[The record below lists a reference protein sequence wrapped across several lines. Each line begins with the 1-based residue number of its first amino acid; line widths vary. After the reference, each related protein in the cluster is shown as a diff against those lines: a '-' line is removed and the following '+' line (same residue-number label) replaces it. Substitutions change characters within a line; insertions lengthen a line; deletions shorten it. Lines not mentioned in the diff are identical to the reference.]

1 MRGEKM
7 NEEIDYGPV
16 IVTKGKYKGRI
27 GCYDDDQ
34 YVYVYW
40 GDMVSVLDSCVRIR
54 KSSISG
60 NITTYD
66 LVNRT
71 SF

>member
-1 MRGEKM
+1 M

-27 GCYDDDQ
+27 GCYDDDEDQ

-54 KSSISG
+54 K
-60 NITTYD
+60 
-66 LVNRT
+66 L
-71 SF
+71 